1 MKLFQIFIQINK
13 NNKKWEIKWN
23 NKVTPKQKIMFKM
36 NNKKIFLIQE
46 TYKYLN
52 IRNQGIVIKIK
63 KRKQYLKIVKTIT

>member
-1 MKLFQIFIQINK
+1 
-13 NNKKWEIKWN
+13 
-23 NKVTPKQKIMFKM
+23 M